1 MGLLLDLTE
10 AVLVDGSGEFDQVHD
25 DSLPSVHAKTCHVQI
40 RGFGDLPRT

>member
-25 DSLPSVHAKTCHVQI
+25 DSLASVHAKTCHVQD
-40 RGFGDLPRT
+40 RVFGDLSRT